1 MNKIF
6 NGTAE
11 CLTSKE
17 PVKTSDIYRTITL
30 LLENILQSNLNCKQ
44 QTLGSPKNHQKLT

>member
-6 NGTAE
+6 NGTTE
-11 CLTSKE
+11 RLTHKE
-17 PVKTSDIYRTITL
+17 PVKTSDIYHTITS
-30 LLENILQSNLNCKQ
+30 LLENILQSNLNYKH